1 MHFLLLGAIGRT
13 GKHVVSKLL
22 SQGHTVVALVRDSK
36 RIKPQSNLTI
46 VSGSPLEQSDIH
58 AALTAVPSLSVSA
71 AIFTLNTL
79 RKSDSPFAAQ
89 VGPPRFLADSCTN
102 LCAVLEQ
109 AGVRRV
115 VVMSTAGVGD

>member
-1 MHFLLLGAIGRT
+1 LPFT
-13 GKHVVSKLL
+13 
-22 SQGHTVVALVRDSK
+22 
-36 RIKPQSNLTI
+36 
-46 VSGSPLEQSDIH
+46 
-58 AALTAVPSLSVSA
+58 VSA

-102 LCAVLEQ
+102 LYAVLEQ

-115 VVMSTAGVGD
+115 VVMSTAGVGDSWGNLPWVSKKFMTWTNIKHALEDHSLVDEEMHKRDLLNESLARA